1 MRLEWP
7 RAACYRGKGGSKP
20 RQGGAGCARTRVA
33 PEPEMRV
40 RSGSMDKLVEVDAS
54 PAASGGLSVAGS
66 RGTAAPSSACSLMAL
81 PGAPL
86 RGWAQATRGSS
97 GSRSSSSSSEGRGG
111 WQSSAMASAGGSGA
125 QSGRA
130 PPGWG
135 LSIAPNR
142 GRRTAPTPP
151 HQSTGPRPPRP
162 AAGHAPPLEPR
173 DACTRLRRRAGGG
186 ASQGGAGRGGAG
198 LAGPPVSP
206 PPPRLPGRCCVQLL
220 WLLLRK
226 QDQRRF
232 HRGASPPT

>member
-1 MRLEWP
+1 
-7 RAACYRGKGGSKP
+7 
-20 RQGGAGCARTRVA
+20 
-33 PEPEMRV
+33 MRV

-173 DACTRLRRRAGGG
+173 DARHTPAQKGRGWGKR
-186 ASQGGAGRGGAG
+186 GRGGAG
-198 LAGPPVSP
+198 RVSPGHLYLRPSPPGEVLCAAAVAPTAEAGPASF
-206 PPPRLPGRCCVQLL
+206 PPRSIPSNLNGPPSLL
-220 WLLLRK
+220 YTLYTFIPLTL
-226 QDQRRF
+226 
-232 HRGASPPT
+232 STESS